1 MKEESVKS
9 SASRFALYF
18 GNRALFPGSLQAAAR
33 KEMFEAVRARGH
45 EVLVMEESATRF
57 GAVETREEGAKFAA
71 FLARNKE
78 KIDGVVLCLP
88 NFGDENGAVEA
99 FRDTNLP
106 IFVQAYPDELGR
118 MSPELRRDAFCGKLS
133 IMDVFH
139 QRGIKFTSL
148 APHVVSPSSET
159 FARNLDHFDRVCRVV
174 KGLKNLRVGAIGART
189 TAFKTVRIDELAL
202 QRQDINVET
211 YDLSSVIARLK
222 SIRSSS
228 GAYRDK
234 ALRLR
239 EYSDWSGAP
248 DEAFDT
254 LVRLGVALDE
264 LVERDQLDCLA
275 VRCWIEMQETL
286 HVSPCVLMG
295 EMNERG
301 IAASCELDIGNAV
314 AMRALGA
321 ASGASAA
328 CLDWNNNYGDDPEKC
343 ILFHCGPV
351 PSDLMKAKGRIC
363 DHAILAN
370 IVGKGCSFG
379 CDVGRIAPTAFS
391 FASLMTENGALR
403 YYLGEGEFTD
413 DPIPSD
419 FFGTGG
425 VARIP
430 SLQEGLLR
438 IGQAGFRHH
447 VSVTPGNFLAPLE
460 EALTKYL
467 GCEAMRF

>member
-1 MKEESVKS
+1 MKS
-9 SASRFALYF
+9 SASTFAVYF

-33 KEMFEAVRARGH
+33 QEMLGVLRARGH

-57 GAVETREEGAKFAA
+57 GAVETPEEGRKFAA
-71 FLARNKE
+71 FLERDKG
-78 KIDGVVLCLP
+78 KIDGVILCLP

-99 FRDTNLP
+99 FGDTDLP
-106 IFVQAYPDELGR
+106 ILVQAYPDELGK

-139 QRGIKFTSL
+139 QRDIKFTSL
-148 APHVVSPSSET
+148 TPHVVSPSSEA
-159 FARNLDHFDRVCRVV
+159 FAKNLDYFDRVCRVV

-189 TAFKTVRIDELAL
+189 TAFKTVRVDELAL
-202 QRQDINVET
+202 QRKGINVET

-234 ALRLR
+234 ARRLR
-239 EYSDWSGAP
+239 EYSDWSEAP
-248 DEAFDT
+248 EESFDT
-254 LVRLGVALDE
+254 LTRLGVALDE
-264 LVERDQLDCLA
+264 LVERDKLDCLA
-275 VRCWIEMQETL
+275 VRCWIEMQEVL

-301 IAASCELDIGNAV
+301 IASSCELDIGNAI

-328 CLDWNNNYGDDPEKC
+328 CLDWNNNYGDDPDKC

-351 PSDLMKAKGRIC
+351 PSDMMTSKGKIW

-379 CDVGRIAPTAFS
+379 CDVGRIAPTDFS
-391 FASLMTENGALR
+391 FASLMTENGAVK
-403 YYLGEGEFTD
+403 YYLGEGEFTK

-430 SLQEGLLR
+430 SLQDGLLK

-447 VSVTPGNFLAPLE
+447 VSVTPGKFLAPLE

-467 GCEAMRF
+467 GCETVRF

>member
-1 MKEESVKS
+1 MKS
-9 SASRFALYF
+9 SASRLAVFF

-33 KEMFEAVRARGH
+33 REMVEVLRGRGH
-45 EVLVMEESATRF
+45 EVLVMDESATRF
-57 GAVETREEGAKFAA
+57 GAVETPEEGGRFAA
-71 FLARNKE
+71 FLERNRGKV
-78 KIDGVVLCLP
+78 DGIVLCLP
-88 NFGDENGAVEA
+88 NFGDENGAAEA
-99 FRDTNLP
+99 FKGTDLP
-106 IFVQAYPDELGR
+106 ILIQAYPDELGR

-139 QRGIKFTSL
+139 QRDIKFTVL
-148 APHVVSPSSET
+148 APHVVSPSSEA
-159 FARNLDHFDRVCRVV
+159 FAENLDFFDRVCRVV
-174 KGLKNLRVGAIGART
+174 KGLRDLRVGAVGART

-202 QRQDINVET
+202 QRKGINVET
-211 YDLSSVIARLK
+211 YDLSSVVARLK

-228 GAYRDK
+228 AAYRDK
-234 ALRLR
+234 AGRLR

-248 DEAFDT
+248 EETFDT

-264 LVERDQLDCLA
+264 LVERDRLDCLA
-275 VRCWIEMQETL
+275 IRCWIEMQEVL
-286 HVSPCVLMG
+286 HVSPCVLLG

-301 IAASCELDIGNAV
+301 IASSCELDVGNAV
-314 AMRALGA
+314 AMRALA
-321 ASGASAA
+321 SASGASAS
-328 CLDWNNNYGDDPEKC
+328 CLDWNNNYGEDRDKC

-351 PSDLMKAKGRIC
+351 PSDMMKTKGKIG

-379 CDVGRIAPTAFS
+379 CDIGRIAPTDFS
-391 FASLMTENGALR
+391 FASLMTEDGALR

-413 DPIPSD
+413 DPIPAD

-430 SLQEGLLR
+430 SLQDGLLQ
-438 IGQAGFRHH
+438 IGRAGFRHH
-447 VSVTPGNFLAPLE
+447 VSVTPGRWLAPLE

-467 GCEAMRF
+467 GCEAIRF